1 MLIPAYA
8 KINLYLKVT
17 GKQDNGYHNLK
28 MLMQSI
34 SLHDD
39 IYIQKN
45 NSGKIRVDII
55 NENNLSENE
64 RISLADKDNLVYK
77 AAELLLNQYKSN
89 VGVDIVLNKRI
100 PMQAGLG
107 GGSSDAASVL
117 LGLNWYLDLKLSI
130 NELSLLGLKLGAD
143 IPFCLRGG
151 LALVEGIGE
160 QVTPLPKI
168 KMKYV
173 LIVKPHIGIST
184 KEAFAHYDRCLDEK
198 SKNDAFENL
207 IKALEKEELRYILP
221 NMFNDLETAVFNM
234 APEIA
239 KIKMEL
245 EKLAGGALMT
255 GSGSAVF
262 TLFDDYYKALEC
274 FERIKKFENMA
285 QMFFTNTV

>member
-8 KINLYLKVT
+8 KINLYLKVM

-77 AAELLLNQYKSN
+77 AAELLLNQYKPN
-89 VGVDIVLNKRI
+89 VGVDIALNKRI

-198 SKNDAFENL
+198 SKNDTFENL

-255 GSGSAVF
+255 GSGSAIF

>member
-8 KINLYLKVT
+8 KINLYLKVM

-77 AAELLLNQYKSN
+77 AAELLLNQYKPN
-89 VGVDIVLNKRI
+89 VGVDIALNKRI

-198 SKNDAFENL
+198 SKNDTFENL
-207 IKALEKEELRYILP
+207 IKALEKEELKYILP

-255 GSGSAVF
+255 GSGSAIF

>member
-77 AAELLLNQYKSN
+77 AAELLLNQYKPN
-89 VGVDIVLNKRI
+89 VGVDIALNKRI

-173 LIVKPHIGIST
+173 LIVKPNIGIST

-255 GSGSAVF
+255 GSGSAIF

>member
-77 AAELLLNQYKSN
+77 AAELLLNQYKPN
-89 VGVDIVLNKRI
+89 VGVDIALNKRI

-173 LIVKPHIGIST
+173 LIVKPNIGIST

-255 GSGSAVF
+255 GSGSAIF

-274 FERIKKFENMA
+274 FKRIKKFENMA

>member
-8 KINLYLKVT
+8 KINLYLKVM
-17 GKQDNGYHNLK
+17 GKQENGYHNLK

-64 RISLADKDNLVYK
+64 RIYLADKDNLVYK
-77 AAELLLNQYKSN
+77 AAELLLNQYKPN
-89 VGVDIVLNKRI
+89 VGVDIALNKRI

-117 LGLNWYLDLKLSI
+117 LGLNRYLDLKLSV

-198 SKNDAFENL
+198 SKNDTFENL
-207 IKALEKEELRYILP
+207 IKALEKEELKYILP
-221 NMFNDLETAVFNM
+221 NMFNDLEVAVFNM

-245 EKLAGGALMT
+245 EKPAGGALMT